1 MKLSCALVTN
11 VDSPELIAEAERLGY
26 HRAWL
31 YDSPAITSDVWMALA
46 LAAERT
52 STIGL
57 GPGVLVPSLRH
68 PMANAAA
75 IATLA
80 ANAPGRVAVAIG
92 SGFTGRYT
100 LGKRPLKWAVVEE
113 YVVALRALLRG
124 RDRAVG
130 GRARSACCTRDGFV
144 ADRPVDVEVLIGAD
158 GPKGT
163 AVAER
168 VGDGVFAA
176 GVPNPAAAG
185 RPYSLLQFG
194 TVLDDGEDVHSAQV
208 IERAGHGLA
217 VVFHALYERN
227 GAEAVAAFPGGS
239 EWVAAIEAIPPD
251 ERHLVTHEGHLVRLT
266 AVDEEAVALA
276 ADLLPQFTFSGTSA
290 QLRDRVA
297 EYEAGGVTE
306 LVYQPAGP
314 DIVGELDPDD
324 GRHRRRRLTPG
335 VEPGIPA
342 LSEQAAAPSDQ
353 SDGDA
358 DVRVAGR
365 ASARTTGPRRRE

>member
-31 YDSPAITSDVWMALA
+31 YDSPAITSDVWVALA

-68 PMANAAA
+68 PMTNAAA

-80 ANAPGRVAVAIG
+80 AIAPGR
-92 SGFTGRYT
+92 
-100 LGKRPLKWAVVEE
+100 VVEE
-113 YVVALRALLRG
+113 YVTALRALL
-124 RDRAVG
+124 G
-130 GRARSACCTRDGFV
+130 GETVQWEGAPIRMLHTQGFV

-176 GVPNPAAAG
+176 GVPNTAAAG

-194 TVLDDGEDVHSAQV
+194 TVLDDGEDLHSRRV
-208 IERAGHGLA
+208 LERAGHGLA

-227 GAEAVAAFPGGS
+227 GADAVRGLPGGN
-239 EWVAAIEAIPPD
+239 EWVAAIEAIPAA
-251 ERHLVTHEGHLVRLT
+251 ERHLITHEGHLVRLT

-276 ADLLPQFTFSGTSA
+276 ADLLPQFTFSGTA
-290 QLRDRVA
+290 EQLRARVA

-314 DIVGELDPDD
+314 DVAGELARMMDAVR
-324 GRHRRRRLTPG
+324 G
-335 VEPGIPA
+335 
-342 LSEQAAAPSDQ
+342 AAS
-353 SDGDA
+353 
-358 DVRVAGR
+358 
-365 ASARTTGPRRRE
+365 

>member
-1 MKLSCALVTN
+1 MQLSCALVTN
-11 VDSPELIAEAERLGY
+11 VDSPELVVEAERLGY
-26 HRAWL
+26 RRAWL

-46 LAAERT
+46 LAAQRT

-68 PMANAAA
+68 PMTNAAA
-75 IATLA
+75 IAGLA
-80 ANAPGRVAVAIG
+80 AIAPGRVAVAIG

-100 LGKRPLKWAVVEE
+100 LGKRPLRWAFVEE
-113 YVVALRALLRG
+113 YVTALRALLRG
-124 RDRAVG
+124 ETVQWDGAAIRMLH
-130 GRARSACCTRDGFV
+130 TDGFL

-194 TVLDDGEDVHSAQV
+194 TVLDDGEDVHSRDV
-208 IERAGHGLA
+208 MNRAGHGLA
-217 VVFHALYERN
+217 VVFHALYERG
-227 GAEAVAAFPGGS
+227 GADAVLGLPGGRQ
-239 EWVAAIEAIPPD
+239 WVDAIQAIPAA

-276 ADLLPQFTFSGTSA
+276 ADLLPQFTFTGTA
-290 QLRDRVA
+290 TQLRDRVA
-297 EYEAGGVTE
+297 GYGAGGVTE

-314 DIVGELDPDD
+314 DVAVELGRMMDAVG
-324 GRHRRRRLTPG
+324 
-335 VEPGIPA
+335 
-342 LSEQAAAPSDQ
+342 
-353 SDGDA
+353 
-358 DVRVAGR
+358 DVTER
-365 ASARTTGPRRRE
+365 

>member
-1 MKLSCALVTN
+1 MQLSCALVTN
-11 VDSPELIAEAERLGY
+11 VDSPELVVEAERLGY
-26 HRAWL
+26 RRAWL

-46 LAAERT
+46 LAAQRT

-68 PMANAAA
+68 PMTNAAA
-75 IATLA
+75 IAGLA
-80 ANAPGRVAVAIG
+80 AIAPGRVAVAIG

-100 LGKRPLKWAVVEE
+100 LGKRSLRWAFVEE
-113 YVVALRALLRG
+113 YVTALRALLRG
-124 RDRAVG
+124 ETVQWDGAAIRMLH
-130 GRARSACCTRDGFV
+130 TDGFL

-194 TVLDDGEDVHSAQV
+194 TVLDDGEDVHSRDV
-208 IERAGHGLA
+208 MNRAGHGLA
-217 VVFHALYERN
+217 VVFHALYERG
-227 GAEAVAAFPGGS
+227 GADAVLGLPGGRQ
-239 EWVAAIEAIPPD
+239 WVDAIQAIPAA

-276 ADLLPQFTFSGTSA
+276 ADLLPQFTFTGTA
-290 QLRDRVA
+290 TQLRDRVA

-314 DIVGELDPDD
+314 DVAVELGRMMDAVG
-324 GRHRRRRLTPG
+324 
-335 VEPGIPA
+335 
-342 LSEQAAAPSDQ
+342 
-353 SDGDA
+353 
-358 DVRVAGR
+358 DVTER
-365 ASARTTGPRRRE
+365 

>member
-26 HRAWL
+26 QRAWL

-68 PMANAAA
+68 PMTNAAA

-80 ANAPGRVAVAIG
+80 AIAPGRVAVAIG
-92 SGFTGRYT
+92 SGFTGRYI
-100 LGKRPLKWAVVEE
+100 LGKRPLRWAVVEE
-113 YVVALRALLRG
+113 YVMALRALLRG
-124 RDRAVG
+124 ETVQWEGAPIRMLH
-130 GRARSACCTRDGFV
+130 TDGFV

-194 TVLDDGEDVHSAQV
+194 TVLDDGEDVHSEQV
-208 IERAGHGLA
+208 IDRAGHGLA

-227 GAEAVAAFPGGS
+227 GADAVAAFPGGS
-239 EWVAAIEAIPPD
+239 RMGGRDRGHSARRAPPRHPRRSPGAAHRGRRGGGRAGGRPA
-251 ERHLVTHEGHLVRLT
+251 T
-266 AVDEEAVALA
+266 AVHLQRDVGAVARIGSPSTRPEESPNSCISPPA
-276 ADLLPQFTFSGTSA
+276 PTSP
-290 QLRDRVA
+290 VSS
-297 EYEAGGVTE
+297 
-306 LVYQPAGP
+306 PA
-314 DIVGELDPDD
+314 
-324 GRHRRRRLTPG
+324 
-335 VEPGIPA
+335 
-342 LSEQAAAPSDQ
+342 
-353 SDGDA
+353 
-358 DVRVAGR
+358 
-365 ASARTTGPRRRE
+365 

>member
-1 MKLSCALVTN
+1 MQLSCALVTN
-11 VDSPELIAEAERLGY
+11 VDSPELVVEAERLGY
-26 HRAWL
+26 RRAWL

-46 LAAERT
+46 LAAQRT

-68 PMANAAA
+68 PMTNAAA
-75 IATLA
+75 IAGLA
-80 ANAPGRVAVAIG
+80 AIAPGRVAVAIG

-100 LGKRPLKWAVVEE
+100 LGKRPLRWAFVEE
-113 YVVALRALLRG
+113 YVTALRALLRG
-124 RDRAVG
+124 ETVQWDGAAIRMLH
-130 GRARSACCTRDGFV
+130 TDGFL

-194 TVLDDGEDVHSAQV
+194 TVLDDGEDVHSRDV
-208 IERAGHGLA
+208 MNRAGHGLA
-217 VVFHALYERN
+217 VVFHALYERG
-227 GAEAVAAFPGGS
+227 GADAVLGLPGGRQ
-239 EWVAAIEAIPPD
+239 WVDAIQAIPAA

-276 ADLLPQFTFSGTSA
+276 ANLLPQFTFSGTA
-290 QLRDRVA
+290 AHLRDRVA
-297 EYEAGGVTE
+297 EYAAGGVTE

-314 DIVGELDPDD
+314 DVVVELARMMEAVG
-324 GRHRRRRLTPG
+324 
-335 VEPGIPA
+335 
-342 LSEQAAAPSDQ
+342 
-353 SDGDA
+353 
-358 DVRVAGR
+358 DVTER
-365 ASARTTGPRRRE
+365 

>member
-1 MKLSCALVTN
+1 MLLSCALVTN

-26 HRAWL
+26 QRAWL

-46 LAAERT
+46 LAADRT

-68 PMANAAA
+68 PMTNAAA
-75 IATLA
+75 IATLSA
-80 ANAPGRVAVAIG
+80 IAPGRVAVAIG
-92 SGFTGRYT
+92 SGFTGRYI
-100 LGKRPLKWAVVEE
+100 LGKKPLRWAFVEE
-113 YVVALRALLRG
+113 YVSALRALLRG
-124 RDRAVG
+124 ETVQWEDAAIRMLH
-130 GRARSACCTRDGFV
+130 TEGFV
-144 ADRPVDVEVLIGAD
+144 ANRPIDVEVLIGAD

-163 AVAER
+163 SVAER

-194 TVLDDGEDVHSAQV
+194 TVLDDGDDLHSERVLQ
-208 IERAGHGLA
+208 RAGHGLA

-227 GAEAVAAFPGGS
+227 GPDAVQGLPGGS
-239 EWVAAIEAIPPD
+239 EWVAAIEAIPPA

-266 AVDEEAVALA
+266 VVDEEAVALA
-276 ADLLPQFTFSGTSA
+276 ADLLPQFTFSGTA
-290 QLRDRVA
+290 EQLRARAA

-314 DIVGELDPDD
+314 DVAGELARMMDAV
-324 GRHRRRRLTPG
+324 G
-335 VEPGIPA
+335 V
-342 LSEQAAAPSDQ
+342 AAS
-353 SDGDA
+353 
-358 DVRVAGR
+358 
-365 ASARTTGPRRRE
+365 

>member
-11 VDSPELIAEAERLGY
+11 VDSPQLVADAERLGY
-26 HRAWL
+26 QRAWL
-31 YDSPAITSDVWMALA
+31 YDSPAITSVVWMALA

-57 GPGVLVPSLRH
+57 GPGVLVPCLRH
-68 PMANAAA
+68 PMTNAAA

-100 LGKRPLKWAVVEE
+100 LGKKPLRWAVVEE

-124 RDRAVG
+124 ETVAWEDAAIRMLH
-130 GRARSACCTRDGFV
+130 TEGFV

-194 TVLDDGEDVHSAQV
+194 TVLDDGEDLHSECILQ
-208 IERAGHGLA
+208 RAGHGLA

-227 GAEAVAAFPGGS
+227 GPDAVQGLPGGP
-239 EWVAAIEAIPPD
+239 EWVAAIEAIPPA

-276 ADLLPQFTFSGTSA
+276 ADLLPQFTFTGTA
-290 QLRDRVA
+290 EQLRARAA
-297 EYEAGGVTE
+297 EYEAGAITE

-314 DIVGELDPDD
+314 DVAGELARMMDA
-324 GRHRRRRLTPG
+324 
-335 VEPGIPA
+335 V
-342 LSEQAAAPSDQ
+342 
-353 SDGDA
+353 GDA
-358 DVRVAGR
+358 T
-365 ASARTTGPRRRE
+365 S